1 MAKAGKCIC
10 FSLLISGFFSCG
22 KALESAASKG
32 FTKAWYKRDTVDFAF
47 ENKDTMQAKNLY
59 LVVRNNDAYPFR
71 NLYLFVALH
80 APSGR
85 VVTDTLA
92 YRMAD
97 ARGNWLGSGIGAEKE
112 SVLAYRLNR
121 VFGEIGSYHLT
132 ITQGMRRDSL
142 HGITRVGYLLE
153 ISKK

>member
-1 MAKAGKCIC
+1 M
-10 FSLLISGFFSCG
+10 
-22 KALESAASKG
+22 ESAGSKG
-32 FTKAWYKRDTVDFAF
+32 FTRAWYKRDTVDFAF
-47 ENKDTMQAKNLY
+47 ENKDTTQAKNLY
-59 LVVRNNDAYPFR
+59 LVVHNNDAYPFR

-85 VVTDTLA
+85 IVSDTSE

-97 ARGNWLGSGIGAEKE
+97 TRGNWLGSGIGAEKE

-121 VFGEIGSYHLT
+121 VFDEIGSYRLT
-132 ITQGMRRDSL
+132 ITQGMRCDSL
-142 HGITRVGYLLE
+142 PGITRVGYLLE